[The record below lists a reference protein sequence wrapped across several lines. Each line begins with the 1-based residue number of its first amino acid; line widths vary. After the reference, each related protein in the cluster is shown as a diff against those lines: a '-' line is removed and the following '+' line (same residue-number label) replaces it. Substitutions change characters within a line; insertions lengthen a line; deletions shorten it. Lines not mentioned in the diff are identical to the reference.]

1 VKKAIL
7 LIVLGS
13 LLLVGA
19 YQFLKSQ
26 RPSKEKIDLNPSADL
41 EARGV
46 TLIGQSDK
54 GSWELKIG
62 RLIYHLGEDLIE
74 GEKVDLRVTLKD
86 GRRIEASSERGRA
99 KRGGGEFV
107 ELEGNV
113 KVKLEEW
120 VLEAP
125 FLRYDP
131 SKGYLESPYAV
142 RMKKSD
148 VNLSGKGLQVDL
160 KEGKLRLGTV
170 KILIEGKG

>member
-1 VKKAIL
+1 MRKAIF

-19 YQFLKSQ
+19 YQFLKTQ
-26 RPSKEKIDLNPSADL
+26 RPSKEKINLNPSADI

-62 RLIYHLGEDLIE
+62 RLIYHLGEELIE

-125 FLRYDP
+125 FLKYDV